1 MILMY
6 GRMDYI
12 ILQKNFFMNNVLSE
26 WGKKYVRKL

>member
-12 ILQKNFFMNNVLSE
+12 ILQKNFFMNKE